1 MVNFKCFY
9 SAGAKKRK
17 GGVEERSGMFD
28 LRDSINYVVHIEGL
42 VIAGIAVENMSFT
55 TPTPFRQLFCITQ
68 GIKPALAVDRAVEL
82 SLHHFNRLAIH
93 L

>member
-1 MVNFKCFY
+1 MVNYLEK
-9 SAGAKKRK
+9 GA
-17 GGVEERSGMFD
+17 S
-28 LRDSINYVVHIEGL
+28 
-42 VIAGIAVENMSFT
+42 
-55 TPTPFRQLFCITQ
+55 TQ

>member
-1 MVNFKCFY
+1 MVSFSSLAEK
-9 SAGAKKRK
+9 AI
-17 GGVEERSGMFD
+17 GVVLSTLF
-28 LRDSINYVVHIEGL
+28 IE
-42 VIAGIAVENMSFT
+42 FT
-55 TPTPFRQLFCITQ
+55 EFLTQ

>member
-9 SAGAKKRK
+9 CAGAKKRK

-42 VIAGIAVENMSFT
+42 VIAGIAAENMSFT
-55 TPTPFRQLFCITQ
+55 TPTPFWQLFCVQESVIEHV
-68 GIKPALAVDRAVEL
+68 LESVFD
-82 SLHHFNRLAIH
+82 
-93 L
+93 